1 MYICKYVFQMPINL
15 CEIIYFDFLELVG
28 FYKHTTHQGS
38 KKNEDPNK
46 VQGTCNNYYI
56 NSIIYV
62 HTGLFDLV
70 LTSLSIMLSNSLL
83 PNFDIIKL
91 RIYI

>member
-1 MYICKYVFQMPINL
+1 MPINL

-46 VQGTCNNYYI
+46 VHVIIIT
-56 NSIIYV
+56 SI
-62 HTGLFDLV
+62 
-70 LTSLSIMLSNSLL
+70 SLYTYRLI
-83 PNFDIIKL
+83 
-91 RIYI
+91 